1 MKVARLGAVGYLNAR
16 PLVHGLDARKD
27 LFSIRF
33 DVPSTC
39 ATLLHAGDIDL
50 GMIPSIEYQRARE
63 PYRIVPDLGI
73 VSGGEVASVALF
85 TRVPI
90 EDIRTIGLD
99 TSSRTSAGLTRILC
113 RDAWHIDPRFEPVP
127 PDAAARVEGCD
138 AALLI
143 GDPALFLD
151 HESAGLMKVDLGA
164 EWTRMTGLPF
174 VWAVWAGRADALT
187 PAHVVAL
194 QEARDA
200 GVANSDAIADAYC
213 PTRPTPAEGP
223 LHAEA
228 GGVSPKPT
236 HDPVR
241 AKAEVCRAY
250 LRDNIQY
257 GLGEREAAGLRRYY
271 ELAARHRIIDAARV
285 ADFYEVQADRVFTP
299 GRPGL

>member
-1 MKVARLGAVGYLNAR
+1 MNVARLGAVGYLNAR

-39 ATLLHAGDIDL
+39 AALLHAGEIDL
-50 GMIPSIEYQRARE
+50 GMIPSIEYQQGPEA
-63 PYRIVPDLGI
+63 YRIVPDLGI
-73 VSGGEVASVALF
+73 VSDGDVASVALF

-113 RDAWHIDPRFEPVP
+113 REAWHIDPRFEPIP
-127 PDAAARVEGCD
+127 PDVAARVEGCD

-164 EWTRMTGLPF
+164 EWTKMTGLPF

-187 PAHVVAL
+187 PAHVAAL

-200 GVANSDAIADAYC
+200 GVADSDAIADAYC
-213 PTRPTPAEGP
+213 AITPKPADDP
-223 LHAEA
+223 WQAKA
-228 GGVSPKPT
+228 GGASPKPAP
-236 HDPVR
+236 DPMR
-241 AKAEVCRAY
+241 ARADVCRAY

-271 ELAARHRIIDAARV
+271 ELAARHGVIDAVRP
-285 ADFYEVQADRVFTP
+285 ADFYEAQVGRVS